1 VNYLRHDGWSEAVLE
16 LTNGRGVALVVETS
30 GPGTLPES
38 IKATRIAGHIVLVGV
53 LTGLAGQVPTVALM
67 GRPQTLHGI
76 TVGRRTHQLAM
87 IRALNTM
94 DIRPVIDALYPFA
107 KIVEAFQF
115 QERGKH
121 FGKICIQY

>member
-1 VNYLRHDGWSEAVLE
+1 
-16 LTNGRGVALVVETS
+16 
-30 GPGTLPES
+30 
-38 IKATRIAGHIVLVGV
+38 VLVGV
-53 LTGLAGQVPTVALM
+53 LTGIVGQVPTLALM
-67 GRPQTLHGI
+67 GRQQTLHGI
-76 TVGRRTHQLAM
+76 TVGSRVHQLEM

-94 DIRPVIDALYPFA
+94 DLRPVIDVTYPFA